1 MVLSAKAEEK
11 EPLII
16 EMLNKRGKEK
26 MLYGQD
32 VVKIE
37 VGQTITWTPDSKGH
51 NVQFVSVP
59 EGVEKVK
66 SKLSKE
72 FSYTF
77 EQEGAYLYV
86 CTPHASM
93 GMIGVVI
100 NDAIIM
106 LVKLQR
112 ELNPTLKKDRTPKA
126 IATIAKTRLRAIFLT
141 TITTVAGVMPT
152 AYGIGGYDA
161 MLSDMMLALV
171 WGLIFGTTIT
181 LFLIPAAYDAE
192 LSFLSLFKRK
202 KK

>member
-1 MVLSAKAEEK
+1 MLVCFMGGMVLSAKAEEK

-32 VVKIE
+32 VARVD

-77 EQEGAYLYV
+77 EQEGVYLYV

-93 GMIGVVI
+93 GMIGVVVVGESDV
-100 NDAIIM
+100 NLDE
-106 LVKLQR
+106 V
-112 ELNPTLKKDRTPKA
+112 LNYKFRGKSKKKFKK
-126 IATIAKTRLRAIFLT
+126 IAK
-141 TITTVAGVMPT
+141 
-152 AYGIGGYDA
+152 
-161 MLSDMMLALV
+161 
-171 WGLIFGTTIT
+171 
-181 LFLIPAAYDAE
+181 
-192 LSFLSLFKRK
+192 SLEDV
-202 KK
+202 

>member
-1 MVLSAKAEEK
+1 MKNFYLIFMLVCFMGGMVLSAKAEEK
-11 EPLII
+11 EPLVI

-32 VVKIE
+32 VVKID

-77 EQEGAYLYV
+77 EQEGVYLYV

-93 GMIGVVI
+93 GMIGVVVVGESDV
-100 NDAIIM
+100 NLDEV
-106 LVKLQR
+106 LDYKFR
-112 ELNPTLKKDRTPKA
+112 GKSKKKFKK
-126 IATIAKTRLRAIFLT
+126 IAK
-141 TITTVAGVMPT
+141 
-152 AYGIGGYDA
+152 
-161 MLSDMMLALV
+161 
-171 WGLIFGTTIT
+171 
-181 LFLIPAAYDAE
+181 
-192 LSFLSLFKRK
+192 SLEGA
-202 KK
+202 

>member
-1 MVLSAKAEEK
+1 MRIYLIFMLVCFMGGMVLSAKAEEK

-32 VVKIE
+32 VARVE

-51 NVQFVSVP
+51 NVQFVSVT

-77 EQEGAYLYV
+77 EQEGVYLYV

-93 GMIGVVI
+93 GMIGMVI
-100 NDAIIM
+100 
-106 LVKLQR
+106 VG
-112 ELNPTLKKDRTPKA
+112 E
-126 IATIAKTRLRAIFLT
+126 
-141 TITTVAGVMPT
+141 
-152 AYGIGGYDA
+152 
-161 MLSDMMLALV
+161 SDVNLDEVLDYKFR
-171 WGLIFGTTIT
+171 GK
-181 LFLIPAAYDAE
+181 
-192 LSFLSLFKRK
+192 SK
-202 KK
+202 KKFKKIVKSLEDV

>member
-1 MVLSAKAEEK
+1 MRNFYLIFMLVCFMGGMLLSAKAEEK

-32 VVKIE
+32 VARVE

-77 EQEGAYLYV
+77 EQEGVYLYV

-93 GMIGVVI
+93 GMIGMVI
-100 NDAIIM
+100 
-106 LVKLQR
+106 VG
-112 ELNPTLKKDRTPKA
+112 E
-126 IATIAKTRLRAIFLT
+126 
-141 TITTVAGVMPT
+141 
-152 AYGIGGYDA
+152 
-161 MLSDMMLALV
+161 SDVNLDEVLDYKFR
-171 WGLIFGTTIT
+171 GK
-181 LFLIPAAYDAE
+181 
-192 LSFLSLFKRK
+192 SK
-202 KK
+202 KKFKKIVKSLEDV

>member
-1 MVLSAKAEEK
+1 MKNFYLILILACFMGGMVLSAKAEEK

-26 MLYGQD
+26 MLYSQD
-32 VVKIE
+32 VAKVD

-77 EQEGAYLYV
+77 EQEGVYLYV

-93 GMIGVVI
+93 GMIGVVVVGESDV
-100 NDAIIM
+100 NLDE
-106 LVKLQR
+106 V
-112 ELNPTLKKDRTPKA
+112 LNYKFRGKSKKKFKK
-126 IATIAKTRLRAIFLT
+126 IAK
-141 TITTVAGVMPT
+141 
-152 AYGIGGYDA
+152 
-161 MLSDMMLALV
+161 
-171 WGLIFGTTIT
+171 
-181 LFLIPAAYDAE
+181 
-192 LSFLSLFKRK
+192 SLEDV
-202 KK
+202 

>member
-1 MVLSAKAEEK
+1 MRNFYLIFMIVCFMGGMVLSAKAEEK

-32 VVKIE
+32 VARVG
-37 VGQTITWTPDSKGH
+37 VGQTVTWTPDSKGH

-77 EQEGAYLYV
+77 EQEGVYLYV

-93 GMIGVVI
+93 GMIGMVI
-100 NDAIIM
+100 
-106 LVKLQR
+106 VG
-112 ELNPTLKKDRTPKA
+112 E
-126 IATIAKTRLRAIFLT
+126 
-141 TITTVAGVMPT
+141 
-152 AYGIGGYDA
+152 
-161 MLSDMMLALV
+161 SDVNLDEVLDYKFR
-171 WGLIFGTTIT
+171 GK
-181 LFLIPAAYDAE
+181 
-192 LSFLSLFKRK
+192 SK
-202 KK
+202 KKFKKIVKSLEDV

>member
-1 MVLSAKAEEK
+1 MRNFYLIFMLVCFMGGMVLSAKAEEK

-32 VVKIE
+32 VARVE
-37 VGQTITWTPDSKGH
+37 VGQTVTWTPDSKGH

-77 EQEGAYLYV
+77 EQEGVYLYV

-93 GMIGVVI
+93 GMIGVV
-100 NDAIIM
+100 
-106 LVKLQR
+106 VVG
-112 ELNPTLKKDRTPKA
+112 E
-126 IATIAKTRLRAIFLT
+126 
-141 TITTVAGVMPT
+141 
-152 AYGIGGYDA
+152 
-161 MLSDMMLALV
+161 SDVNLDEVLDYKFR
-171 WGLIFGTTIT
+171 GK
-181 LFLIPAAYDAE
+181 
-192 LSFLSLFKRK
+192 SK
-202 KK
+202 KKFKKIVKSLEGA

>member
-1 MVLSAKAEEK
+1 MKNFYLIFMIVCFMGGMVLSAKAEEK

-16 EMLNKRGKEK
+16 EMLNKRGKDK

-32 VVKIE
+32 VARVD

-77 EQEGAYLYV
+77 EQEGVYLYV

-93 GMIGVVI
+93 GMIGMVI
-100 NDAIIM
+100 
-106 LVKLQR
+106 VG
-112 ELNPTLKKDRTPKA
+112 E
-126 IATIAKTRLRAIFLT
+126 
-141 TITTVAGVMPT
+141 
-152 AYGIGGYDA
+152 
-161 MLSDMMLALV
+161 SDVNLDEVLDYKFR
-171 WGLIFGTTIT
+171 GK
-181 LFLIPAAYDAE
+181 
-192 LSFLSLFKRK
+192 SK
-202 KK
+202 KKFKKIEK

>member
-1 MVLSAKAEEK
+1 MKNFYLIFMLVCFMGGMVLSAKAEEK

-32 VVKIE
+32 IAKID

-72 FSYTF
+72 FSFTF
-77 EQEGAYLYV
+77 EQEGVYLYV

-93 GMIGVVI
+93 GMIGVVVVGESDV
-100 NDAIIM
+100 NLDEV
-106 LVKLQR
+106 LDYKFR
-112 ELNPTLKKDRTPKA
+112 GKSKKKFKK
-126 IATIAKTRLRAIFLT
+126 IAK
-141 TITTVAGVMPT
+141 
-152 AYGIGGYDA
+152 
-161 MLSDMMLALV
+161 
-171 WGLIFGTTIT
+171 
-181 LFLIPAAYDAE
+181 
-192 LSFLSLFKRK
+192 SLEGA
-202 KK
+202 

>member
-1 MVLSAKAEEK
+1 MKNFYLILILACFMGGMVLSAKAEDK

-32 VVKIE
+32 VARVE

-77 EQEGAYLYV
+77 EQEGVYLYV

-93 GMIGVVI
+93 GMIGVVVVGESDV
-100 NDAIIM
+100 NLDE
-106 LVKLQR
+106 V
-112 ELNPTLKKDRTPKA
+112 LNYKFRGKSKKKFKK
-126 IATIAKTRLRAIFLT
+126 IAK
-141 TITTVAGVMPT
+141 
-152 AYGIGGYDA
+152 
-161 MLSDMMLALV
+161 
-171 WGLIFGTTIT
+171 
-181 LFLIPAAYDAE
+181 
-192 LSFLSLFKRK
+192 SLEDV
-202 KK
+202 

>member
-1 MVLSAKAEEK
+1 MRNFYLIFMLVCFMGGMVLSAKAEEK

-32 VVKIE
+32 VAKID
-37 VGQTITWTPDSKGH
+37 VGQTIKWTPDSKGH

-77 EQEGAYLYV
+77 EQEGVYLYV

-93 GMIGVVI
+93 GMIGVV
-100 NDAIIM
+100 
-106 LVKLQR
+106 VVG
-112 ELNPTLKKDRTPKA
+112 E
-126 IATIAKTRLRAIFLT
+126 
-141 TITTVAGVMPT
+141 
-152 AYGIGGYDA
+152 
-161 MLSDMMLALV
+161 SDVNLDEVLDYKFR
-171 WGLIFGTTIT
+171 GK
-181 LFLIPAAYDAE
+181 
-192 LSFLSLFKRK
+192 SK
-202 KK
+202 KKFKKIVKSLEGA

>member
-1 MVLSAKAEEK
+1 MRIYLIFMLVCFMGGMVLSAKAAEK

-32 VVKIE
+32 VARVE

-77 EQEGAYLYV
+77 EQEGVYLYV

-93 GMIGVVI
+93 GMIGMVI
-100 NDAIIM
+100 
-106 LVKLQR
+106 VG
-112 ELNPTLKKDRTPKA
+112 E
-126 IATIAKTRLRAIFLT
+126 
-141 TITTVAGVMPT
+141 
-152 AYGIGGYDA
+152 
-161 MLSDMMLALV
+161 SDVNLDEALDYKFR
-171 WGLIFGTTIT
+171 GK
-181 LFLIPAAYDAE
+181 
-192 LSFLSLFKRK
+192 SK
-202 KK
+202 KKFKKIVKSLEGA

>member
-1 MVLSAKAEEK
+1 MRNFYLIFMLVCFMGGMVLSAKAEEK

-32 VVKIE
+32 VAKID

-59 EGVEKVK
+59 KGVEKVK

-77 EQEGAYLYV
+77 EQEGVYLYV

-93 GMIGVVI
+93 GMIGVVVVGESDV
-100 NDAIIM
+100 NLDEV
-106 LVKLQR
+106 LDYKFR
-112 ELNPTLKKDRTPKA
+112 GKSKKKFKK
-126 IATIAKTRLRAIFLT
+126 IAKSLE
-141 TITTVAGVMPT
+141 GV
-152 AYGIGGYDA
+152 
-161 MLSDMMLALV
+161 
-171 WGLIFGTTIT
+171 
-181 LFLIPAAYDAE
+181 
-192 LSFLSLFKRK
+192 
-202 KK
+202 

>member
-1 MVLSAKAEEK
+1 MRNFYLIFMLVCFMGGMVLSAKAEEK

-32 VVKIE
+32 VARVE

-77 EQEGAYLYV
+77 EQEGVYLYV

-93 GMIGVVI
+93 GMIGMVI
-100 NDAIIM
+100 VGESDVNLDEVLDYKFRGKSKKKFKKI
-106 LVKLQR
+106 VKLL
-112 ELNPTLKKDRTPKA
+112 E
-126 IATIAKTRLRAIFLT
+126 
-141 TITTVAGVMPT
+141 
-152 AYGIGGYDA
+152 DA
-161 MLSDMMLALV
+161 
-171 WGLIFGTTIT
+171 
-181 LFLIPAAYDAE
+181 
-192 LSFLSLFKRK
+192 
-202 KK
+202 

>member
-1 MVLSAKAEEK
+1 MKLYLILIVACFMGGMVLSAKAEEK

-77 EQEGAYLYV
+77 EQEGVYLYV

-93 GMIGVVI
+93 GMIGVV
-100 NDAIIM
+100 
-106 LVKLQR
+106 VVG
-112 ELNPTLKKDRTPKA
+112 E
-126 IATIAKTRLRAIFLT
+126 
-141 TITTVAGVMPT
+141 
-152 AYGIGGYDA
+152 
-161 MLSDMMLALV
+161 SDVNLDEVLDYKFR
-171 WGLIFGTTIT
+171 GK
-181 LFLIPAAYDAE
+181 
-192 LSFLSLFKRK
+192 SK
-202 KK
+202 KKFKKIVKSLEDV

>member
-1 MVLSAKAEEK
+1 MKNFYLIFMLVCFMGGMVLSAKAEEK

-32 VVKIE
+32 VARVD
-37 VGQTITWTPDSKGH
+37 VGQTITWTPNSKGH

-93 GMIGVVI
+93 GMIGMVI
-100 NDAIIM
+100 
-106 LVKLQR
+106 VG
-112 ELNPTLKKDRTPKA
+112 E
-126 IATIAKTRLRAIFLT
+126 
-141 TITTVAGVMPT
+141 
-152 AYGIGGYDA
+152 
-161 MLSDMMLALV
+161 SDVNLDEALDYKFR
-171 WGLIFGTTIT
+171 GK
-181 LFLIPAAYDAE
+181 
-192 LSFLSLFKRK
+192 SK
-202 KK
+202 KKFKKIVKSLEDV

>member
-1 MVLSAKAEEK
+1 MRNFYLIFMLVCFMGGMVLSAKAEEK

-32 VVKIE
+32 VAKID

-59 EGVEKVK
+59 DGVEKVK

-77 EQEGAYLYV
+77 EQEGVYLYV

-93 GMIGVVI
+93 GMIGMVI
-100 NDAIIM
+100 VGESDVNLDEV
-106 LVKLQR
+106 LDYKFR
-112 ELNPTLKKDRTPKA
+112 GKSKKKFKK
-126 IATIAKTRLRAIFLT
+126 IAK
-141 TITTVAGVMPT
+141 
-152 AYGIGGYDA
+152 
-161 MLSDMMLALV
+161 
-171 WGLIFGTTIT
+171 
-181 LFLIPAAYDAE
+181 
-192 LSFLSLFKRK
+192 SLEGA
-202 KK
+202 

>member
-1 MVLSAKAEEK
+1 MLVCFMGGMVLSAKAEEK

-16 EMLNKRGKEK
+16 EMLNKRDKEK
-26 MLYGQD
+26 MLYSQD
-32 VVKIE
+32 VARVE
-37 VGQTITWTPDSKGH
+37 VGQTIIWTPNSKGH

-100 NDAIIM
+100 VGNTPTDIN
-106 LVKLQR
+106 LEEVKKYKFR
-112 ELNPTLKKDRTPKA
+112 GKSNKKFKKILKLLED
-126 IATIAKTRLRAIFLT
+126 
-141 TITTVAGVMPT
+141 V
-152 AYGIGGYDA
+152 
-161 MLSDMMLALV
+161 
-171 WGLIFGTTIT
+171 
-181 LFLIPAAYDAE
+181 
-192 LSFLSLFKRK
+192 
-202 KK
+202 

>member
-1 MVLSAKAEEK
+1 MRNFYLIFMVVCFMGGMVLSAKAEEK

-32 VVKIE
+32 VARVE
-37 VGQTITWTPDSKGH
+37 VGQTVTWTPDSKGH

-77 EQEGAYLYV
+77 EQEGVYLYV

-93 GMIGVVI
+93 GMIGMVI
-100 NDAIIM
+100 
-106 LVKLQR
+106 VG
-112 ELNPTLKKDRTPKA
+112 E
-126 IATIAKTRLRAIFLT
+126 
-141 TITTVAGVMPT
+141 
-152 AYGIGGYDA
+152 
-161 MLSDMMLALV
+161 SDVNLDEVLDYKFR
-171 WGLIFGTTIT
+171 GK
-181 LFLIPAAYDAE
+181 
-192 LSFLSLFKRK
+192 SK
-202 KK
+202 KKFKKIVKSLEDV

>member
-1 MVLSAKAEEK
+1 MRNFYLIFMLVCFMGGMVLSAKAEEK

-32 VVKIE
+32 VAKID

-77 EQEGAYLYV
+77 EQEGVYLYV

-93 GMIGVVI
+93 GMIGVV
-100 NDAIIM
+100 
-106 LVKLQR
+106 VVG
-112 ELNPTLKKDRTPKA
+112 E
-126 IATIAKTRLRAIFLT
+126 
-141 TITTVAGVMPT
+141 
-152 AYGIGGYDA
+152 
-161 MLSDMMLALV
+161 SDVNLDEVLDYKFR
-171 WGLIFGTTIT
+171 GK
-181 LFLIPAAYDAE
+181 
-192 LSFLSLFKRK
+192 SK
-202 KK
+202 KKFKKIVKSLEDV

>member
-1 MVLSAKAEEK
+1 MKNFYLIFMLVCFMGGMILSAKAEEK

-32 VVKIE
+32 VAKID

-77 EQEGAYLYV
+77 EQEGVYLYV

-93 GMIGVVI
+93 GMIGVV
-100 NDAIIM
+100 
-106 LVKLQR
+106 VVG
-112 ELNPTLKKDRTPKA
+112 E
-126 IATIAKTRLRAIFLT
+126 
-141 TITTVAGVMPT
+141 
-152 AYGIGGYDA
+152 
-161 MLSDMMLALV
+161 SDVNLDEVLDYKFR
-171 WGLIFGTTIT
+171 GK
-181 LFLIPAAYDAE
+181 
-192 LSFLSLFKRK
+192 SK
-202 KK
+202 KKFKKIVKSLEGA

>member
-1 MVLSAKAEEK
+1 MKNFYLIFMLVCFMGGMVLSAKAEEK

-32 VVKIE
+32 VAKID

-77 EQEGAYLYV
+77 EQEGVYLYV

-93 GMIGVVI
+93 GMIGVV
-100 NDAIIM
+100 
-106 LVKLQR
+106 VVG
-112 ELNPTLKKDRTPKA
+112 E
-126 IATIAKTRLRAIFLT
+126 
-141 TITTVAGVMPT
+141 
-152 AYGIGGYDA
+152 
-161 MLSDMMLALV
+161 SDVNLDEVLDYKFR
-171 WGLIFGTTIT
+171 GK
-181 LFLIPAAYDAE
+181 
-192 LSFLSLFKRK
+192 SK
-202 KK
+202 KKFEKIVKSLEGA